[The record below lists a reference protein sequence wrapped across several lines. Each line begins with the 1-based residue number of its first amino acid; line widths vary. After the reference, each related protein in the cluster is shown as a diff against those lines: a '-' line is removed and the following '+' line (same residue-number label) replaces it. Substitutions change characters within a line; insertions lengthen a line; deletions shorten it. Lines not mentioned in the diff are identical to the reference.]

1 MAKGVGIKGR
11 HLYNIQEKV
20 CLERRKF
27 GKRKDDVLMSRMRIG
42 HSLLNP
48 CLYRMGEHDTGN
60 FDKCG
65 HAESIDNV
73 LILCDAYERAR
84 FQIIQAL
91 RSLGIN
97 NLSPQVLAQNN
108 QEYFMNSLFF

>member
-20 CLERRKF
+20 CLERKKF

-42 HSLLNP
+42 HS
-48 CLYRMGEHDTGN
+48 LYRMGEHDTGN

-84 FQIIQAL
+84 FQMIQAL

>member
-1 MAKGVGIKGR
+1 
-11 HLYNIQEKV
+11 
-20 CLERRKF
+20 
-27 GKRKDDVLMSRMRIG
+27 MSRMRIG
-42 HSLLNP
+42 HCLLNQ
-48 CLYRMGEHDTGN
+48 CLYRMGEHETGH

-65 HAESIDNV
+65 HAESINNV
-73 LILCDAYERAR
+73 LCIVCDAYERAR

-97 NLSPQVLAQNN
+97 NLSPQVLFGNN